1 METPTTMVEQPKG
14 ENSILVDLTSRM
26 AQVMNQNQTQN
37 QIPSHE
43 SLAKI
48 GIKLDG
54 TNYALWSQIVE
65 MYVSG
70 KDKKWRTENAVV
82 KRWLIN
88 SMDPRLVSN
97 FIRFPTAKAVW
108 DNIATMYFDGTD
120 MSQVYVLKRKR
131 EIDFRRPNPMVCDT
145 DIQKY
150 NSIMQEDR
158 VYTFLDG
165 LDERLDKIR
174 GDVLQIKP
182 FPTVERAYAQVRR
195 EDLRQ
200 SVMMTNGDII
210 SGGAMLSRVGH
221 KPQQLSFQIPSN
233 GKPNTM
239 TKPKLRGE
247 GGGCTHCGNMKHT
260 SETCFKLHGYPVGGM
275 NLRRKRN
282 GMQVEAKILVVQP
295 FLLPLLMNRLL
306 RMIQVTVVMSCS
318 KQGNHDGWIIDS
330 WATDHMRFDSCDFSE
345 ATQPKRICIANA
357 NGVTYPVTGAG
368 TILTKEIIGREEI
381 ENAECVETES
391 EQQPARADQSEETSE
406 TENEQLFPYLPV
418 PPKDQSRE
426 NIPEVQARNSSLNN
440 FVDDSVGYR
449 LPFKHYRGKPP
460 DCYSPDHGKRKS
472 KYLIANHIIRKL
484 FLPVTKLNTMR
495 VLISLATNLGW
506 PLHQFDVKNAFFHED
521 LKEEVYMDI
530 PPSFATLSQM
540 EVVCNGG
547 SL

>member
-70 KDKKWRTENAVV
+70 KDK
-82 KRWLIN
+82 
-88 SMDPRLVSN
+88 
-97 FIRFPTAKAVW
+97 FPTAKAVW

-120 MSQVYVLKRKR
+120 MSQVYVLKRKVTR
-131 EIDFRRPNPMVCDT
+131 LKQGGGSIET
-145 DIQKY
+145 YY
-150 NSIMQEDR
+150 NNLQDR

-239 TKPKLRGE
+239 TKPKLRRE

-260 SETCFKLHGYPVGGM
+260 SETCFKLHMYPVGGM

-282 GMQVEAKILVVQP
+282 GMQVKAKILVVQP

-345 ATQPKRICIANA
+345 ATQPKQICIANA

-495 VLISLATNLGW
+495 VLISLATNLDW